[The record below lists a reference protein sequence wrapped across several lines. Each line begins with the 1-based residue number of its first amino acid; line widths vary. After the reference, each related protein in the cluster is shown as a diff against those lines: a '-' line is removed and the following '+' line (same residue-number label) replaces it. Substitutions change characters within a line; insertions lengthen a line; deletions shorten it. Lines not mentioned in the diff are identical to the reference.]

1 MEAEE
6 AGLPEGYRKIPPR
19 VNIAREVLDRW
30 FPDRRGKRAGEEEE
44 GEGGAG
50 FGDRTAFI
58 HADGEISYSELRSRV
73 DRLARGLLKR
83 GVSRGAPILLRM
95 PNCPEFVASFLALVK
110 IGALP
115 VLLNSLLG
123 MEEAAY
129 VLEHSDARGAITL
142 DEVAGPLRGLKDE
155 LDLGLIVARGAAKGE
170 AALEDLPE
178 GGDADPLETADT
190 AADDPA
196 FIVYTSGTTGRPKGI
211 RHAHRWIIA
220 LGDANRLRLPP
231 EAGDVAMATGEW
243 SFISALGHNVLFPLR
258 NGVTGA
264 VLEGRALPERVLEAV
279 QRQGVTVLYSVAT
292 VYRRILGI
300 EGVEERYDVSC
311 LRCCNATGEPLQE
324 ATYHEWK
331 RRFGCDIYE
340 HYGVSEMQ
348 MVLGQGPGR
357 PGGPGRPVRP
367 GSIGRPLPGVVVDV
381 LDDAY
386 RPVPPG
392 EVGHLLIRADDPGF
406 FLGYHKD
413 PERTA
418 EVTRNGWY
426 HTGDLA
432 YRDEDGYFWVAGRS
446 DECFKSRGIFISPV
460 EIESALRGCA
470 AVIEAAIVPLADEE
484 IGNRIRAIVVVRE
497 NEKPKEALAAEIRDD
512 LKGRIAPFKV
522 PHVIEF
528 TESLP
533 KSPVGKVLRRE
544 LMR

>member
-30 FPDRRGKRAGEEEE
+30 FPDRRGEG
-44 GEGGAG
+44 GEGGPG
-50 FGDRTAFI
+50 FGDRTAFV
-58 HADGEISYSELRSRV
+58 HADGEIPYSELRSRV
-73 DRLARGLLKR
+73 DRLARGLSTR

-170 AALEDLPE
+170 AAFEDLSE
-178 GGDADPLETADT
+178 GGDADPLEAADT
-190 AADDPA
+190 AANDPA

-211 RHAHRWIIA
+211 RHAHRWIAA

-231 EAGDVAMATGEW
+231 AAGDVAMATGEW

-264 VLEGRALPERVLEAV
+264 ILEGRALPERVLEAV
-279 QRQGVTVLYSVAT
+279 QRYGVTVLYSVAT

-300 EGVEERYDVSC
+300 EGVEERYDASS
-311 LRCCNATGEPLQE
+311 LRCFNATGEPLQE

-357 PGGPGRPVRP
+357 PVRP

-381 LDDAY
+381 LDDAD
-386 RPVPPG
+386 RPVQPG

-432 YRDEDGYFWVAGRS
+432 WKDEDGYFWVAGRS

-460 EIESALRGCA
+460 EIESALRGHPAVVEA
-470 AVIEAAIVPLADEE
+470 AVVPLADEE

-497 NEKPKEALAAEIRDD
+497 NGKSKEALAAEIRDD

-528 TESLP
+528 AESLP

-544 LMR
+544 LTT